1 MKAAHIAGALAA
13 CFVLSSL
20 AACDRVDNNSLP
32 SYTVRINLSDIAR
45 WNVYGVSGVG
55 DYRIFNR
62 AKQLPKNFPY
72 DVNTYTGYGGV
83 LLMMALDINSTST
96 SYVPVAYD
104 AACPV
109 EKDADVTLSVDAS
122 NFDAVCPK
130 CGSRYNVLT
139 GAGGPISGEALNRKL
154 GLTTYKVRA
163 STSSGYI
170 ITSY

>member
-1 MKAAHIAGALAA
+1 MRVPGIIIAMATGIAA
-13 CFVLSSL
+13 CLL
-20 AACDRVDNNSLP
+20 ASCDKVNNTSLP

-45 WNVYGVSGVG
+45 WNTYGVSGVG

-62 AKQLPKNFPY
+62 TKRLPSNFPY

-83 LLMMALDINSTST
+83 LLMMALDIKSTST

-109 EKDADVTLSVDAS
+109 EKNADVAVIIDAS
-122 NFDAVCPK
+122 NFEAVCPQ
-130 CGSRYNVLT
+130 CGSHYNVLT
-139 GAGGPISGEALNRKL
+139 GAGGPISGTALTRKL
-154 GLTTYKVRA
+154 GLTPYTVRA
-163 STSSGYI
+163 STSGGYI